1 MLTKIKQWPTSV
13 SGHDFIGSLYPLGT
27 RTLVISLLSHINKFM
42 PLGERVWSIYPEVE
56 CSPCPGRDMKA
67 CSGQRWC
74 AEGITPQILCE
85 AATLLLANKEV

>member
-1 MLTKIKQWPTSV
+1 
-13 SGHDFIGSLYPLGT
+13 
-27 RTLVISLLSHINKFM
+27 M
-42 PLGERVWSIYPEVE
+42 PLGERVWSIYPEIE

-74 AEGITPQILCE
+74 AEGITPQILFE